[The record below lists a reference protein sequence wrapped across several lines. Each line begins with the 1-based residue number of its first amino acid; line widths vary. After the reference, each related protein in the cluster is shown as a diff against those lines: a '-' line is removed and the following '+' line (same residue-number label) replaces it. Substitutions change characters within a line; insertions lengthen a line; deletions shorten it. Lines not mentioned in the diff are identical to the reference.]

1 MYLIFKRLIDI
12 IFAIIVLSLTSPL
25 LLFLIVFLT
34 IANQGKPFF
43 FQTRPGLNAKS
54 FRIVKFKT
62 MNDKTDA
69 EGKLLPDSERL
80 TKVGSWVRKSSLDEL
95 PQFINV
101 LKGDMSLIG
110 PRPLLMRYVP
120 LYNEWQ
126 MRRHEVRPGITGWA
140 QVNGRNQVPWPERF
154 EMDVWYVENRSL
166 LLDLRII
173 GLTIQKVVKREGIA
187 AEGTVGMNP
196 FLGNDQ

>member
-1 MYLIFKRLIDI
+1 MYLIFKRLIDM
-12 IFAIIVLSLTSPL
+12 IFAITVLSLTSPL
-25 LLFLIVFLT
+25 LLFLMVFLG
-34 IANQGKPFF
+34 IANKGKPFF
-43 FQTRPGLNAKS
+43 LQTRPGLNAKS

-69 EGKLLPDSERL
+69 AGNLLPDSERL

-95 PQFINV
+95 PQFVNV

-120 LYNEWQ
+120 LYNKRQ

-173 GLTIQKVVKREGIA
+173 YLTVQKVIKREGIA
-187 AEGTVGMNP
+187 VERAVGMNP
-196 FLGNDQ
+196 FLGND

>member
-1 MYLIFKRLIDI
+1 MYPIFKRFADI
-12 IFAIIVLSLTSPL
+12 LLAIAVLSLASPL
-25 LLFLIVFLT
+25 LLFLIVFLA
-34 IANQGKPFF
+34 IANNGKPFF
-43 FQTRPGLNAKS
+43 FQTRPGLNAKP

-69 EGKLLPDSERL
+69 EGMLLPDSQRL

-120 LYNEWQ
+120 LYNERQ

-173 GLTIQKVVKREGIA
+173 GLTIQKVLKREGISS
-187 AEGTVGMNP
+187 EGAVGMNP

>member
-1 MYLIFKRLIDI
+1 MYPIFKRLMDI
-12 IFAIIVLSLTSPL
+12 ILAITVLLLVSPL
-25 LLFLIVFLT
+25 LLFLIVFLA
-34 IANQGKPFF
+34 IANHGKPFF
-43 FQTRPGLNAKS
+43 FQTRPGLSAQP

-69 EGKLLPDSERL
+69 TGRLLPDSERL

-120 LYNEWQ
+120 LYNERQ

-173 GLTIQKVVKREGIA
+173 GLTIQKVLKREGIA

-196 FLGNDQ
+196 FLGNNL

>member
-1 MYLIFKRLIDI
+1 MYPIFKRLMDI
-12 IFAIIVLSLTSPL
+12 LLAITVLSLASPL
-25 LLFLIVFLT
+25 LLFLIVFLAM
-34 IANQGKPFF
+34 ANQGKPFF
-43 FQTRPGLNAKS
+43 FQTRPGLHAKP

-69 EGKLLPDSERL
+69 AGNLLPDSERL

-120 LYNEWQ
+120 LYNERQ

-166 LLDLRII
+166 WLDLRII
-173 GLTIQKVVKREGIA
+173 YLTIQKVLKREGISG
-187 AEGTVGMNP
+187 EGAVGMNP
-196 FLGNDQ
+196 FLGNN